1 MSRNL
6 FSVGLTVALFAG
18 MWGFSSCSQQD
29 SSPKTEI
36 LNPGKYSQI
45 PLSLDVEAVLQ
56 PLAESSP
63 RAVSLELDDS
73 KKKFPKLKG
82 LTDGSKILC
91 VIRSSNPAQPV
102 NYIQATWTKK
112 V

>member
-6 FSVGLTVALFAG
+6 SRVALTVALFAG

-73 KKKFPKLKG
+73 KKKFPKLKYNRQNEASG
-82 LTDGSKILC
+82 
-91 VIRSSNPAQPV
+91 
-102 NYIQATWTKK
+102 TKGTK
-112 V
+112 RTNRKRLRRNEAYA